1 MITISHPSFLNA
13 ATRTIVMTLYVL
25 RRLLTNTALAFDLTT
40 LASFGISTPSF
51 LLGLG
56 GLYLLGRKLGLF
68 PIRGMAAVAARGDPN
83 GHGEVAHGSIY
94 SIPKPKQCTNH
105 QVPLFDA

>member
-1 MITISHPSFLNA
+1 
-13 ATRTIVMTLYVL
+13 MTLYVL

-68 PIRGMAAVAARGDPN
+68 PIGGMVAVAARGASKRSRR
-83 GHGEVAHGSIY
+83 GCSGEEILYPKTKTVYKSSGSA
-94 SIPKPKQCTNH
+94 
-105 QVPLFDA
+105 F